1 MGQNFYHLQK
11 KFDTFRLF
19 GNVKNRIKFS
29 SSERIGNLRYL
40 FLQLC
45 NIAELNFWILCQNRK
60 NWFRQILI
68 LQQLMYLRQQVMYA
82 PLLLRLHIRFY
93 IKNNES

>member
-1 MGQNFYHLQK
+1 MTFITFKITQGNFFLGQNFYHLQK

-60 NWFRQILI
+60 N
-68 LQQLMYLRQQVMYA
+68 
-82 PLLLRLHIRFY
+82 
-93 IKNNES
+93 